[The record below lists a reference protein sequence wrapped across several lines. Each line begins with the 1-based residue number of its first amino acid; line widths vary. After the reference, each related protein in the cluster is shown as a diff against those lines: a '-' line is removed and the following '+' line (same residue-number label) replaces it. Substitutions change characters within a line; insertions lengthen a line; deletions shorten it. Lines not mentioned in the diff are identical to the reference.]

1 MTPSDAQAGPDE
13 RPATGLRAR
22 LSGLAGEPL
31 AWVGVIVA
39 TFGVIARAWVI
50 SGPMGTPDLDA
61 ATVGIQAQQ
70 FLDGHL
76 QVFFLDQPYGG
87 TLEVAMVAAA
97 FAVGGVNVAMMKLV
111 PLALHAVAV
120 VLTWRI
126 ARRVTD
132 DRLARFLAPCL
143 LWIFPAGMLWNSTK
157 QRGFYGIAIVL
168 AALTLLF
175 ALRVV
180 QEGTATAD
188 LVVLGLVAGLG
199 WWTTPLLAPIALAS
213 GGWALIES
221 PAARR
226 RLAWL
231 VIPAVLGATPWL
243 GWNAV
248 NGWESLSGGR
258 AEG

>member
-1 MTPSDAQAGPDE
+1 M
-13 RPATGLRAR
+13 AR
-22 LSGLAGEPL
+22 LAELAGEPL
-31 AWVGVIVA
+31 AWVGLIVA

-76 QVFFLDQPYGG
+76 QVFFLNQPYGG

-97 FAVGGVNVAMMKLV
+97 FVVGGVNVAMMKLV

-143 LWIFPAGMLWNSTK
+143 LWIFPAGMVWNSTK

-180 QEGTATAD
+180 KEGTATAD

-199 WWTTPLLAPIALAS
+199 WWTTPVLATNSTAS
-213 GGWALIES
+213 SGSSRSPRPWSVECSRCWAGRCSGWC
-221 PAARR
+221 
-226 RLAWL
+226 
-231 VIPAVLGATPWL
+231 
-243 GWNAV
+243 
-248 NGWESLSGGR
+248 
-258 AEG
+258 